1 MTGIELLRLYA
12 GEHTKCDVVLS
23 HAVGMECSGF
33 DSCTDCR
40 STTLTAIADQI
51 ERETLPRPLFE
62 DGEPVQFGD
71 AVCCYDGYTL
81 TVDAIEVMRDGW
93 CSLSRFACGVSETIQ
108 PGERVKRP
116 EQPDTWEH
124 LTIDVDTG
132 RGFEDMDKAET
143 AAEVLRR
150 CKALAGVE

>member
-1 MTGIELLRLYA
+1 MAGVDRLHAFAAMMPDGARYELL
-12 GEHTKCDVVLS
+12 H
-23 HAVGMECSGF
+23 
-33 DSCTDCR
+33 
-40 STTLTAIADQI
+40 IANQI

-71 AVCCYDGYTL
+71 AVCCDDGYTFA
-81 TVDAIEVMRDGW
+81 VDAIEVMRDGW
-93 CSLSRFACGVSETIQ
+93 FSLSKFSCSVSMAIY

-124 LTIDVDTG
+124 LAIDVDTG
-132 RGFEDMDKAET
+132 HGFEDMDKAET